1 MEITHSR
8 SLQRQNAALQSVPE
22 TMAVAYE
29 TAVACRTADQALA
42 APTMHQL
49 IKAFDYKQ
57 VFGSACAIVTGSM
70 LHFAANRRLE
80 PGQVS
85 TFAEQVLEDFTHE
98 SLADLSVFMRRAA
111 MGNYDEG
118 ETYGALDIPRMGKWW
133 RLYLTEKSEARER
146 AEREAA
152 NVAQREAEFV
162 IGNIPGLSDAVAQ
175 SVLDNEE
182 RKYED
187 ARRRRMARLALQ
199 FKFMTDEDLRASYV
213 KYKDADTRSVIL
225 EQAKERGLL
234 SASMNEAVRRGEEEA
249 RAEAQHLTD
258 HPEELPAIPEPPST
272 QVA

>member
-1 MEITHSR
+1 M
-8 SLQRQNAALQSVPE
+8 
-22 TMAVAYE
+22 
-29 TAVACRTADQALA
+29 
-42 APTMHQL
+42 APTLKQL
-49 IKAFDYKQ
+49 A
-57 VFGSACAIVTGSM
+57 VHLGSAEMVVNEVAFIVDEGM
-70 LHFAANRRLE
+70 KWFAANRQMP
-80 PGQVS
+80 PGQIAIFSSEVAR
-85 TFAEQVLEDFTHE
+85 TYQHE
-98 SLADLSVFMRRAA
+98 SLADVHAFMIGAA
-111 MGNYDEG
+111 MSKYDDG
-118 ETYGALDIPRMGKWW
+118 EYYANVDIPRLSKWW
-133 RLYLTEKSEARER
+133 RAYLAEKAEAREN
-146 AEREAA
+146 AERDLR
-152 NVAQREAEFV
+152 NQRQRETEQAL
-162 IGNIPGLSDAVAQ
+162 GNIPGLADTVKAA
-175 SVLDNEE
+175 VLDNEE